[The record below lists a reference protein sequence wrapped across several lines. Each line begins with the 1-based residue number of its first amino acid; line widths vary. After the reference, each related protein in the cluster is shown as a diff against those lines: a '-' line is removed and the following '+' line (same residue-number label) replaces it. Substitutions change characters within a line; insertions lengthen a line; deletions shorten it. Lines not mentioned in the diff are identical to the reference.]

1 MTEERSDSAAA
12 LMPSGR
18 LEAFSDGVFAIA
30 ITLLVLDLAV
40 PPRDQVRT
48 GGLGSALAHQWPSYF
63 AYLVSFLVIGIIW
76 VNHHTFM
83 NKLARVDR
91 AMLFLNLLLL
101 LFVVFLPYPTGI
113 VADYLKVGGW
123 DAKVAVALY
132 GAVMLGMSLAFSAM
146 YRWAGRHDELLDES
160 VDVGQHRAAFRQFA
174 VGVPIYAGLV
184 AVSFL
189 SAGVA
194 LAGHFALAVFY
205 VFDQTVARAGA

>member
-1 MTEERSDSAAA
+1 MER
-12 LMPSGR
+12 GR
-18 LEAFSDGVFAIA
+18 VEAFSDGVFAVA
-30 ITLLVLDLAV
+30 ITFLVLTLKV
-40 PPRDQVRT
+40 PSTSGP
-48 GGLGSALAHQWPSYF
+48 GSLVHQLLKQWPGF
-63 AYLVSFLVIGIIW
+63 AAWLISFMVIGIIW

-91 AMLFLNLLLL
+91 TMLFLNLLLL

-113 VADYLKVGGW
+113 VADYLRVGGW

-132 GAVMLGMSLAFSAM
+132 SAVMLGMSLAFSAM

-160 VDVGQHRAAFRQFA
+160 VDVDQHRAAFRQFA
-174 VGVPIYAGLV
+174 VGMPIYAGLIGM
-184 AVSFL
+184 SFL
-189 SAGVA
+189 SAEVA

>member
-1 MTEERSDSAAA
+1 MEK
-12 LMPSGR
+12 GR
-18 LEAFSDGVFAIA
+18 VEAFSDGVFAVA
-30 ITLLVLDLAV
+30 ITLLVLTIYV
-40 PPRDQVRT
+40 PKPDPRHSLV
-48 GGLGSALAHQWPSYF
+48 HQLLQHWPDF
-63 AYLVSFLVIGIIW
+63 AAWLISFMVVGIIW
-76 VNHHTFM
+76 VNHHGFFD
-83 NKLARVDR
+83 KLRRVDR
-91 AMLFLNLLLL
+91 VMLFLNLLLL
-101 LFVVFLPYPTGI
+101 LFVVFIPYPTEI
-113 VADYLKVGGW
+113 VSNYLKVGGW

-132 GAVMLGMSLAFSAM
+132 SAVMLGMSLAFSAM

-160 VDVGQHRAAFRQFA
+160 VDVDQHRAAFRQFA

>member
-1 MTEERSDSAAA
+1 MER
-12 LMPSGR
+12 GR
-18 LEAFSDGVFAIA
+18 VEAFSDGVFAVA
-30 ITLLVLDLAV
+30 ITFLVLAIKV
-40 PPRDQVRT
+40 PSTSGP
-48 GGLGSALAHQWPSYF
+48 GSLVHQLLKLWPAF
-63 AYLVSFLVIGIIW
+63 AAWLISFMVIGIIW

-91 AMLFLNLLLL
+91 TMLFLNLLLL

-132 GAVMLGMSLAFSAM
+132 STVMLGMSLAFTGM

-160 VDVGQHRAAFRQFA
+160 VDVEQHRAAFRQFA
-174 VGVPIYAGLV
+174 VGVPIYAGLIG
-184 AVSFL
+184 VSFL